1 MVKSSLRPGQDLGV
15 LAAVEPPAQSC
26 LCSQLC
32 DLCGAGEGPGPAG
45 PAGCDG
51 GERGLALGRVTC
63 LAGPP
68 GAGAL
73 AEDVT
78 AATGPIPPGRG
89 PLPSPR
95 ARREPGPLVVTSY
108 QARRKRELLR
118 IFCDF

>member
-1 MVKSSLRPGQDLGV
+1 MVKSSLRPGQDLGF
-15 LAAVEPPAQSC
+15 LAAVGPPAQSC

-78 AATGPIPPGRG
+78 AATGPIPPGTG
-89 PLPSPR
+89 PSLLPQGKEG
-95 ARREPGPLVVTSY
+95 ARPSCCYLLPGQKEKRTS
-108 QARRKRELLR
+108 QNFL
-118 IFCDF
+118 